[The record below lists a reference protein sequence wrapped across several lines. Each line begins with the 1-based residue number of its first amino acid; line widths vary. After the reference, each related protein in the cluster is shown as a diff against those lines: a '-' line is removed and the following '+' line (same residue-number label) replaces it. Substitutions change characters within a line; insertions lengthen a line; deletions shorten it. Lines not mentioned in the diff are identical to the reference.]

1 MLLKV
6 INKNGQKT
14 CFVIDTAGKL
24 YGSITDG
31 DIRRKIL
38 RSNKTINEKVKYH
51 CNKKSIFFIKNKLS
65 IKKSKKYFLKKK
77 IEILPLLNNNK
88 KIIDVILKTDFSN
101 TGKKKFKKSNLL
113 KKFKVV
119 IMAGGKGHRLNPIT
133 KIFPK
138 PLVPIK

>member
-1 MLLKV
+1 MKKKIKKFIINYDKTIKDALKV

-51 CNKKSIFFIKNKLS
+51 CNKKSIFL
-65 IKKSKKYFLKKK
+65 
-77 IEILPLLNNNK
+77 
-88 KIIDVILKTDFSN
+88 
-101 TGKKKFKKSNLL
+101 
-113 KKFKVV
+113 
-119 IMAGGKGHRLNPIT
+119 
-133 KIFPK
+133 
-138 PLVPIK
+138 